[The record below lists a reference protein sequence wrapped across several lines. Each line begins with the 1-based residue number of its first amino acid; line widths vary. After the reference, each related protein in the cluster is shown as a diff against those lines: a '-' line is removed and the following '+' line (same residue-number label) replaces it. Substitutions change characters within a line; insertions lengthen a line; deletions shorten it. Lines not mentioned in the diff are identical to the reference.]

1 MQYQHDII
9 FALLLFC
16 SKFSYKTNISNIL
29 LLFYANNRNFKLL
42 EHTYYVFNSYDVIFH
57 AASDANDVIIV
68 DVKKL
73 HHFETVIR
81 LKF

>member
-29 LLFYANNRNFKLL
+29 LLLYANNRNLKLL
-42 EHTYYVFNSYDVIFH
+42 ENTCYVFNSYDVIFH
-57 AASDANDVIIV
+57 ASDANDVIIV

-73 HHFETVIR
+73 HHFKTVIR